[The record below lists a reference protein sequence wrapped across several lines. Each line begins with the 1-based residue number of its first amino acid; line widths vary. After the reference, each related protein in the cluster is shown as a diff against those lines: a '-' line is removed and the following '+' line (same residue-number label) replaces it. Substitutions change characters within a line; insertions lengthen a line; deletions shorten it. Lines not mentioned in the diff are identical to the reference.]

1 MRYARHPS
9 RAHHTTPV
17 RRLAFLA
24 DDAHVVSLATDD
36 RAVVVWAVQGQVA
49 GAAASPPSTYSGGRP
64 YDDVPRSYDDDDEN
78 FPPDSPSNDGGGD
91 PDWPF

>member
-1 MRYARHPS
+1 MTDPAWAEHQPRSWFGQQPRPPGEQDSSPS
-9 RAHHTTPV
+9 RAI
-17 RRLAFLA
+17 
-24 DDAHVVSLATDD
+24 
-36 RAVVVWAVQGQVA
+36 QVA

-64 YDDVPRSYDDDDEN
+64 YDDAPRSYDDDGDEN